1 MLAAQTIQLDHQQ
14 ITIAGGMESM
24 SQVPFYLTR
33 GEIPYGGVALIVRY
47 YHDCR
52 YGICVFRMDVQRMD

>member
-24 SQVPFYLTR
+24 SQVYF
-33 GEIPYGGVALIVRY
+33 V
-47 YHDCR
+47 
-52 YGICVFRMDVQRMD
+52 VQISNE